1 MHMEQKVKKKI
12 IPAINERYY
21 FIPAFFAGCLF
32 MYLFLSFS
40 GLLTSGKYC
49 MLSSDSLEIYVP
61 NIREMCRN
69 IINGENIY
77 YSWSHSMGMNMS
89 LSLAFYGAFNPF
101 NLLYLIFFH
110 ADPNIITAIIV
121 ILKTGLAAMT
131 FQIFAAK
138 GLKITNFSS
147 VFFALF
153 YSMCSFQVSFN
164 VVNFIW
170 MDALYMLPLV
180 FLSLYHLAEKGDFKP
195 LCLCYAYLF
204 ITQFY
209 MGYVTGIIS
218 GIFFIGS
225 IRLLKKEV
233 KTSRYVTGFIAAG
246 VLSVMISAAV
256 WAPALYFL
264 IHHSTSDATA
274 FAGIKTNIIDV
285 YNQLFFSNNSGA
297 AGILPNVYCG
307 IPTLIFSPAYFL
319 YAKDKRKE
327 KILYATV
334 LLFTALAFII
344 PPVYV
349 FMHAFD
355 APDGWCNR
363 FSWAFSFLFC
373 TVALMGF
380 KELERIGNKYL
391 IILISIN
398 TLIYVGEIFWI
409 KHRFTSGESVNTPI
423 YLLVNLGLF
432 AIWATF
438 LIYLKK
444 NNSNN
449 IKTVA
454 IACLL
459 LAGIECVA
467 NGYTSY
473 LKNGEFHA
481 RVEEFLYYGYQEE
494 QQNFL
499 DMMKDDGSF
508 YRANYLGSIVINSDT
523 DGGYK
528 GISDFE
534 TVENEKVRTALRHL
548 GIATSPR
555 VVYADGFTPV
565 TDMLLSVKYRMK
577 ANEKNIFYQIMP
589 EMKPTARI
597 EKLKEPLALGF
608 MVCESVK
615 DVEFNDNVFENNN
628 RLLAEMIGEEETKV
642 FECHDSKE
650 LDAISDGIFM
660 EKGDDGSFVFFS
672 EREGTNKVDLV
683 MEPNGIS
690 ETTPVYIYFDNMES
704 VSVSGSMI
712 ISGDTEN
719 LTSNGGILSVSYIKQ
734 FEKENDQL
742 KVSIYSSGISKQRV
756 KAVYT
761 AVLQEAELEKVYD
774 KLAKNQ
780 LDVWEYSNTYI
791 KGSVHVSDDKTLL
804 FTTIPYDKDW
814 EITVNGKSIE
824 GIPLLDGAFTGI
836 ELPGEGDYTLEMRY
850 RFEWLKEG
858 WLLSAIGILTLVV
871 FCLFRKIK
879 MAILTKNVSEV
890 VE

>member
-1 MHMEQKVKKKI
+1 MEHNEKKKV

-69 IINGENIY
+69 ILNGENIY

-110 ADPNIITAIIV
+110 ADPNIITAVIV

-131 FQIFAAK
+131 FQLFSSR

-153 YSMCSFQVSFN
+153 YSMCSFQVSFD

-170 MDALYMLPLV
+170 MDALYMFPLV
-180 FLSLYHLAEKGDFKP
+180 FLSLYYLAEKGDFKP

-218 GIFFIGS
+218 TIFFIGS
-225 IRLLKKEV
+225 IWLLEKKV
-233 KTSRYVTGFIAAG
+233 KVYKFILGFLAAG
-246 VLSVMISAAV
+246 LISVMISASV
-256 WAPALYFL
+256 WAPALYYL
-264 IHHSTSDATA
+264 INHSTSDATD
-274 FAGIKTNIIDV
+274 FLKSQLNLLDV

-297 AGILPNVYCG
+297 YGIFPNIYCG
-307 IPTLIFSPAYFL
+307 IPALILVPAYFL
-319 YAKDKRKE
+319 YAKNKKKE
-327 KILYATV
+327 KILYGVV
-334 LLFTALAFII
+334 LLFIALAFVV
-344 PPVYV
+344 PPIYV
-349 FMHAFD
+349 FLHAFD

-380 KELERIGNKYL
+380 REIERIGIKFL
-391 IILISIN
+391 IVLISVN
-398 TLIYVGEIFWI
+398 MLIYSGEIFWI
-409 KHRFTSGESVNTPI
+409 KHRFASGERVNTPI
-423 YLLVNLGLF
+423 YLLVNLGLI
-432 AIWATF
+432 AVWGGF
-438 LIYLKK
+438 LLYLKK
-444 NNSNN
+444 NNSKN
-449 IKTVA
+449 IQTIA

-459 LAGIECVA
+459 LAGIECAA

-473 LKNGEFHA
+473 LKNGDFHA
-481 RVEEFLYYGYQEE
+481 RLEEFLYYGYLEE
-494 QQNFL
+494 QRSFL
-499 DMMKDDGSF
+499 KTMEEDKSF
-508 YRANYLGSIVINSDT
+508 YRADYPGSIVINSDT

-534 TVENEKVRTALRHL
+534 TVENENVRTALRHL

-589 EMKPTARI
+589 EKKPPLRI
-597 EKLKEPLALGF
+597 EKLREPLALGF

-615 DVEFNDNVFENNN
+615 EVEFYDNVFENNN
-628 RLLAEMIGEEETKV
+628 RLLAEMIGEESTQV
-642 FECHDSKE
+642 FECLDSKD
-650 LDAISDGIFM
+650 LDAVSDGIFV
-660 EKGDDGSFVFFS
+660 EKREDGSFAFFS

-690 ETTPVYIYFDNMES
+690 ETNPVYIYFDNTES

-719 LTSNGGILSVSYIKQ
+719 LSSNGGIISVSYIKQ
-734 FEKENDQL
+734 FEKENDRL
-742 KVSIYSSGISKQRV
+742 KVSIYSYGINKQRV

-761 AVLQEAELEKVYD
+761 AVLLEPELKKVYE
-774 KLAKNQ
+774 KLAGNQ

-791 KGSVHVSDDKTLL
+791 KGFVHASEDKTLL

-814 EITVNGKSIE
+814 EIMVNGQRIE

-850 RFEWLKEG
+850 HFGWLKEG
-858 WLLSAIGILTLVV
+858 LLLSVIGILTLAFFSVYGN
-871 FCLFRKIK
+871 IK
-879 MAILTKNVSEV
+879 YKSGKNTDV
-890 VE
+890 VEYS